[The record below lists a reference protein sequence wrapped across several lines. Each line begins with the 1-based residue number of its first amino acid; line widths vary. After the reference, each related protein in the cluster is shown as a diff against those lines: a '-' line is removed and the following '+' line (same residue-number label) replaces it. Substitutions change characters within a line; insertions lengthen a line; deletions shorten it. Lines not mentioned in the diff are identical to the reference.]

1 MAHIL
6 KNNFHKNNKYNLSL
20 NKQKLLLAS
29 AILVTSLS
37 MINANA
43 GTCPNIQSGVEI
55 QNQFQLLQHAAAWIP
70 PNQEQ
75 ELKQL
80 FQVNAD
86 GLKQFSCYYN
96 KGNDPNALSD
106 VLAVL
111 KLQILKLRYVA
122 YKKESKAV
130 AESLVSLRKMGGA
143 FLNQPGLMARRLGAS
158 VRSLLLDELE
168 RLIDMHPEL
177 VRDEV
182 RLGYW
187 GSDLTI
193 GIEAEIRY
201 QWQGVK
207 SQIPQSATPTSLS
220 RYFGFRAWAPPMAYR
235 SKLARLLSRFRV
247 KQEDTLESQLHA
259 LFKTNNNNL
268 NIGETERAI
277 QHYLSASLIEL
288 RRNNYF
294 LLKPW
299 LEPVINQ
306 KVQNLKSELG
316 VSWPV
321 ISALVGVSLE
331 GTFKEM
337 DQPIELLDSLRLSQA
352 KAHYARVK
360 NPIGRLYE
368 IVFLKRITQMWTQI
382 DIVQLRS
389 DLNRVSF
396 LKTLLAVQDYQK
408 RYARWPASVD
418 DLVRQKMII
427 ELPKDYFTGKALRY
441 DSQNRQIWSVG
452 ENGIDEKGRG
462 DDISLSLSL

>member
-1 MAHIL
+1 MA
-6 KNNFHKNNKYNLSL
+6 NFLRSSAKQNLFLISTFL
-20 NKQKLLLAS
+20 IGFSWSGAKA
-29 AILVTSLS
+29 AV
-37 MINANA
+37 
-43 GTCPNIQSGVEI
+43 CPSIQNSTEI
-55 QNQFQLLQHAAAWIP
+55 QNQFQLLQHATVWIP
-70 PNQEQ
+70 PHQEQ

-80 FQVNAD
+80 FQVNAE
-86 GLKQFSCYYN
+86 GLKQFSCFSE
-96 KGNDPNALSD
+96 KGNDPNALSN
-106 VLAVL
+106 VLAAL

-130 AESLVSLRKMGGA
+130 ADSLLALRKMSGV
-143 FLNQPGLMARRLGAS
+143 FLNQPALMARRLGAS

-168 RLIDMHPEL
+168 RLIDLHPDL

-187 GSDLTI
+187 RSDLTSS
-193 GIEAEIRY
+193 IETEIRQ

-207 SQIPQSATPTSLS
+207 SQIPQSSTPTSLS
-220 RYFGFRAWAPPMAYR
+220 RYFGFRSWSPPMAYR
-235 SKLARLLSRFRV
+235 SKLARLLSRFKV
-247 KQEDTLESQLHA
+247 KQEDTLETQLHT
-259 LFKTNNNNL
+259 LFKLNSSNL
-268 NIGETERAI
+268 NMAETERSI
-277 QHYLSASLIEL
+277 QHYLSASLSEI
-288 RRNNYF
+288 RKNNYF
-294 LLKPW
+294 LLKTW
-299 LEPVINQ
+299 LEPVIDE
-306 KVQNLKSELG
+306 KVRTLKSELG
-316 VSWPV
+316 VSWPL
-321 ISALVGVSLE
+321 ISPLVGVTVE
-331 GTFKEM
+331 GTFKEIE
-337 DQPIELLDSLRLSQA
+337 QSIELLDSMRLSQA
-352 KAHYARVK
+352 KTHYARVK

-368 IVFLKRITQMWTQI
+368 IVFLKRMTQMWTQI

-418 DLVRQKMII
+418 DLVHQKMIK